1 MLNPAIESAIIE
13 QLLLLDDDRK
23 AEVLNFILSLTAKP
37 KVEASPAKIANE
49 IDPMR
54 YSGTVSWP
62 VDGLAYQEKLRGEWE
77 RTPYLTRTL

>member
-13 QLLLLDDDRK
+13 QLPLLDDDRK
-23 AEVLNFILSLTAKP
+23 AEVLNFILSLTAKS
-37 KVEASPAKIANE
+37 KVESSPSKTANE
-49 IDPMR
+49 IDPIR

-77 RTPYLTRTL
+77 

>member
-23 AEVLNFILSLTAKP
+23 AEVLNFILSLTAQS
-37 KVEASPAKIANE
+37 KVRTSPAKIANE
-49 IDPMR
+49 LDPMR

-62 VDGLAYQEKLRGEWE
+62 VDGLTYQERLRGEWE
-77 RTPYLTRTL
+77 

>member
-23 AEVLNFILSLTAKP
+23 AEVLNFILSMTAKS
-37 KVEASPAKIANE
+37 KVEASPAKTANE

-62 VDGLAYQEKLRGEWE
+62 VEGLTYQEKLRGEWE
-77 RTPYLTRTL
+77 

>member
-23 AEVLNFILSLTAKP
+23 AEVLNFILSLTARSKP
-37 KVEASPAKIANE
+37 EAFPANTANE

-54 YSGTVSWP
+54 YSGKVSWP

-77 RTPYLTRTL
+77 

>member
-1 MLNPAIESAIIE
+1 MMNPAIESAIIE

-23 AEVLNFILSLTAKP
+23 AEVLNFILTLTAKS
-37 KVEASPAKIANE
+37 KVRSSPLKTANE

-77 RTPYLTRTL
+77 

>member
-37 KVEASPAKIANE
+37 KVAAPPAKIANE

-54 YSGTVSWP
+54 YSGTVLWP
-62 VDGLAYQEKLRGEWE
+62 VDGLTHQEKLRGEWE
-77 RTPYLTRTL
+77 

>member
-1 MLNPAIESAIIE
+1 MMNPAIESAIIE
-13 QLLLLDDDRK
+13 QLLLLDDDCK
-23 AEVLNFILSLTAKP
+23 AEVLNFILTLTAKS
-37 KVEASPAKIANE
+37 KVRSSPLKTANE

-77 RTPYLTRTL
+77 

>member
-1 MLNPAIESAIIE
+1 MLHPAIESAIIE

-23 AEVLNFILSLTAKP
+23 AEVLNFILSLTAKS
-37 KVEASPAKIANE
+37 KVEASLAKTANE

-62 VDGLAYQEKLRGEWE
+62 VDGLTYQEKLRGEWE
-77 RTPYLTRTL
+77 

>member
-1 MLNPAIESAIIE
+1 MLNPAIESAILE

-23 AEVLNFILSLTAKP
+23 AEVLNFILSMTAKS
-37 KVEASPAKIANE
+37 KVEASLAKTANE

-62 VDGLAYQEKLRGEWE
+62 VDGLTYQEKLRGEWE
-77 RTPYLTRTL
+77 

>member
-1 MLNPAIESAIIE
+1 MLHPAIESAIIE

-23 AEVLNFILSLTAKP
+23 AEVLNFILSMTAKS
-37 KVEASPAKIANE
+37 KVEASLAKTANE

-62 VDGLAYQEKLRGEWE
+62 VDGLTYQEKLRGEWE
-77 RTPYLTRTL
+77 

>member
-1 MLNPAIESAIIE
+1 
-13 QLLLLDDDRK
+13 
-23 AEVLNFILSLTAKP
+23 VLNFILSMTAKS
-37 KVEASPAKIANE
+37 KVEASPAKTANE

-77 RTPYLTRTL
+77 

>member
-23 AEVLNFILSLTAKP
+23 AEVLNFILSMTAKS
-37 KVEASPAKIANE
+37 KVEASPAKTTNE

-62 VDGLAYQEKLRGEWE
+62 VDGMAYQERLRGEWE
-77 RTPYLTRTL
+77 

>member
-23 AEVLNFILSLTAKP
+23 AEVLNFILSLTEKSKFA
-37 KVEASPAKIANE
+37 ASPAKPPNE

-54 YSGTVSWP
+54 YSSTVFWP
-62 VDGLAYQEKLRGEWE
+62 VDGLAYQEKLRGVWE
-77 RTPYLTRTL
+77 

>member
-23 AEVLNFILSLTAKP
+23 AEVLNFILSMTAQS
-37 KVEASPAKIANE
+37 KVRTSPAKTVIE
-49 IDPMR
+49 LDPMR

-62 VDGLAYQEKLRGEWE
+62 VDGMAYQERLRGEWE
-77 RTPYLTRTL
+77 

>member
-23 AEVLNFILSLTAKP
+23 AEVLNFILSLTAKS
-37 KVEASPAKIANE
+37 KAETSPAKTAKE

-54 YSGTVSWP
+54 YSGAVSWP
-62 VDGLAYQEKLRGEWE
+62 VDGLA
-77 RTPYLTRTL
+77 

>member
-23 AEVLNFILSLTAKP
+23 AEVLNFILSLTARSKP
-37 KVEASPAKIANE
+37 EAFPAKTAKE

-77 RTPYLTRTL
+77 

>member
-13 QLLLLDDDRK
+13 QLLLLDDDGK
-23 AEVLNFILSLTAKP
+23 AEVLNFILSMTAKS
-37 KVEASPAKIANE
+37 KVEASLAKTANE

-62 VDGLAYQEKLRGEWE
+62 VDGLTYQEKLRGEWE
-77 RTPYLTRTL
+77 

>member
-23 AEVLNFILSLTAKP
+23 AEVLNFILSMTAKS
-37 KVEASPAKIANE
+37 KVEASLAKTANE

-62 VDGLAYQEKLRGEWE
+62 VDGLTYQEKLRGEWE
-77 RTPYLTRTL
+77 